1 MFGRTDAVPHFH
13 FHSARLGYIPVP
25 SKSESMHTLAVE
37 ASTGDR
43 ARPTRR
49 MDVTAVEADQVIEY
63 AATRENLHFERRGGV
78 TYLIEEQ

>member
-1 MFGRTDAVPHFH
+1 
-13 FHSARLGYIPVP
+13 
-25 SKSESMHTLAVE
+25 MHALSVE
-37 ASTGDR
+37 ASTADH

>member
-1 MFGRTDAVPHFH
+1 
-13 FHSARLGYIPVP
+13 
-25 SKSESMHTLAVE
+25 MHALAFE

-43 ARPTRR
+43 ARR